1 MAVYKTPGVYIE
13 EVSKLPPSIPTLET
27 AILALIGYTEKADR
41 QGVSLSLVAT
51 KVYSLLDYES
61 LFGGAARS
69 AVTLWLDAQDQ
80 VIDATIDQPF
90 YLYDSVR
97 LFFANGGG
105 SCVIVSVGNYNDQV
119 SAATLAAGLNAIE
132 KDPLPTLIAI
142 PETALCRET
151 HTLEAT
157 ALAQC
162 AQLQN
167 RFALF
172 DLRLQHNPADLATEA
187 ERFRQS
193 LGMDHLKYGAA
204 YGPWLVTSLA
214 RTTDFN
220 QLVFKRK
227 GDGSVVSA
235 ESLTQDQGMQALMAQ
250 IHAAGLAKMTTESQA
265 QLASL
270 NQKLYAQYVL
280 AKQWIDAANIAL
292 NTLPASG
299 AVAGVYAAVDQKR
312 GVWKAPANESL
323 DQVIRPVL
331 NLTSAQQQDYNV
343 DVNAG
348 KSINIIRKFTGKG
361 TQIWGARTLAGN
373 DNEWRYIPVRRLFS
387 WVEVSVSQGLQQMV
401 FEPNDANTWVR
412 AQAMIENFLIL
423 LWRQGALQGSKPEQA
438 FFVNIG
444 LGKTMTANDIAQG
457 LMRIEMGMAV
467 VRPAEFIILKLTVK
481 QAG

>member
-1 MAVYKTPGVYIE
+1 MAIYKTPGVYIE
-13 EVSKLPPSIPTLET
+13 EVSRLPPSIPTLPT
-27 AILALIGYTEKADR
+27 AIPAFIGYTEKADK
-41 QGVSLSLVAT
+41 QGESLALVPT
-51 KVYSLLDYES
+51 RIHSLLDYEN
-61 LFGGAARS
+61 LFGGAAKS
-69 AVTLWLDAQDQ
+69 AVTLWLDAQQQ
-80 VIDATIDQPF
+80 VIDATVDHPF

-105 SCVIVSVGNYNDQV
+105 QCVTVSVGNYSEQV
-119 SAATLAAGLNAIE
+119 TAAKLATGLNTIE
-132 KDPLPTLIAI
+132 KDPLPTLIAM
-142 PETALCRET
+142 PEAALCREP

-162 AQLQN
+162 AQVQN

-172 DLRLQHNPADLATEA
+172 DLRLQNNLVDFATEA
-187 ERFRQS
+187 ARFRQS
-193 LGMDHLKYGAA
+193 LGMAHLKYGAA
-204 YGPWLVTSLA
+204 YGPWLVASLA

-227 GDGSVVSA
+227 SDGSAVRA
-235 ESLTQDQGMQALMAQ
+235 EQLTQDQHLLALIAE
-250 IHAAGLAKMTTESQA
+250 IRAAGLAEVTPESQA
-265 QLASL
+265 QLALL

-299 AVAGVYAAVDQKR
+299 AVAGVYAAIDQNR
-312 GVWKAPANESL
+312 GVWKAPANVSL
-323 DQVIRPVL
+323 NQVMRPL
-331 NLTSAQQQDYNV
+331 FNLTSLQQQDYNV
-343 DVNAG
+343 DVDAG

-361 TQIWGARTLAGN
+361 TQVWGARTLAGN

-387 WVEVSVSQGLQQMV
+387 WVEASVNQGLQQLV
-401 FEPNDANTWVR
+401 FDPNDANTWVR
-412 AQAMIENFLIL
+412 AQAMIENFLTL
-423 LWRQGALQGSKPEQA
+423 LWRQGGLQGSKPEQA

-457 LMRIEMGMAV
+457 LMQIEMGMAA

>member
-1 MAVYKTPGVYIE
+1 MAIYKTPGVYIE

-27 AILALIGYTEKADR
+27 AIPALIGYTEKADR
-41 QGVSLSLVAT
+41 QGVSLSFVAT
-51 KVYSLLDYES
+51 KIYSLLDYEN
-61 LFGGAARS
+61 LFGGAAKS
-69 AVTLWLDAQDQ
+69 KVTLWLDAQDQ
-80 VIDATIDQPF
+80 VIDATVDQPF

-105 SCVIVSVGNYNDQV
+105 QCVIASVGNYNDQV
-119 SAATLAAGLNAIE
+119 SAATLAAGLSAIE
-132 KDPLPTLIAI
+132 TDPLPTLITM
-142 PETALCRET
+142 PEAALCREA

-162 AQLQN
+162 AQVQN

-172 DLRLQHNPADLATEA
+172 DLRLQHNPADFATEA
-187 ERFRQS
+187 ARFRQS

-214 RTTDFN
+214 RSTDFN
-220 QLVFKRK
+220 QLMFKRK

-235 ESLTQDQGMQALMAQ
+235 EQLTQDQGMQALIAE
-250 IHAAGLAKMTTESQA
+250 IRAAGLVKATPESQA

-270 NQKLYAQYVL
+270 NQKLYAQYML

-292 NTLPASG
+292 NTLPSTG

-312 GVWKAPANESL
+312 GVWKAPANVSL
-323 DQVIRPVL
+323 NEVIRPVF
-331 NLTSAQQQDYNV
+331 NLTSTQQQDYNV
-343 DVNAG
+343 DVDAG

-387 WVEVSVSQGLQQMV
+387 WVEASVGQGLQQMV

>member
-13 EVSKLPPSIPTLET
+13 EVSKFPPSIPTLET
-27 AILALIGYTEKADR
+27 AIPALIGYTEKADR
-41 QGVSLSLVAT
+41 QGVSLSFVAT
-51 KVYSLLDYES
+51 KIYSLLDYES

-105 SCVIVSVGNYNDQV
+105 QCVIVSVGNYSDQV
-119 SAATLAAGLNAIE
+119 SAATLAAGLSAIE
-132 KDPLPTLIAI
+132 KDPLPTLIAM

-162 AQLQN
+162 AQVQN

-172 DLRLQHNPADLATEA
+172 DLRLQHNPADFAIEA
-187 ERFRQS
+187 ARFRQS

-204 YGPWLVTSLA
+204 YGPWLVASLA
-214 RTTDFN
+214 RNTDFN
-220 QLVFKRK
+220 QLLFKYK
-227 GDGSVVSA
+227 SDGSVASA
-235 ESLTQDQGMQALMAQ
+235 EQLTQDLGMQALIAE
-250 IHAAGLAKMTTESQA
+250 IRAAGLVKATPESQA

-270 NQKLYAQYVL
+270 NQKLYAQYML

-292 NTLPASG
+292 NTLPSTG

-312 GVWKAPANESL
+312 GVWKAPANVSL
-323 DQVIRPVL
+323 NEVMRPVL
-331 NLTSAQQQDYNV
+331 NLTSTQQQDYNV
-343 DVNAG
+343 DVGAG

-412 AQAMIENFLIL
+412 AQAMVENFLIL
-423 LWRQGALQGSKPEQA
+423 LWRQGALQGSKPELA

-457 LMRIEMGMAV
+457 LMRVEIGMAV
-467 VRPAEFIILKLTVK
+467 VRPAEFVILKLTVK
-481 QAG
+481 LAG

>member
-1 MAVYKTPGVYIE
+1 MPVYQTPGVYIE
-13 EVSKLPPSIPTLET
+13 ETSKLPPSIPALET
-27 AILALIGYTEKADR
+27 AIPAFIGHTEKADK
-41 QGVSLSLVAT
+41 QGESLARVPT
-51 KVYSLLDYES
+51 RINSLLDFEH
-61 LFGGAARS
+61 LFGGAAKS
-69 AVTLWLDAQDQ
+69 PVTLWLDAEQQ
-80 VIDATIDQPF
+80 VIDATVDHPF

-105 SCVIVSVGNYNDQV
+105 PCVIVSVGHYSEQV
-119 SAATLAAGLNAIE
+119 TATTLAAGLSALE
-132 KDPLPTLIAI
+132 KDPLPTLIAM
-142 PETALCRET
+142 PETALCRDP

-162 AQLQN
+162 AQMQN

-172 DLRLQHNPADLATEA
+172 DLRLQNNTADFAVEA
-187 ERFRQS
+187 ARFRQS
-193 LGMDHLKYGAA
+193 LGMAHLKYGAA
-204 YGPWLVTSLA
+204 YGPWLVASLA

-227 GDGSVVSA
+227 SDGSVVSA
-235 ESLTQDQGMQALMAQ
+235 EQLTQDQQLLALIAE
-250 IHAAGLAKMTTESQA
+250 IRAAGLAEVTPESQA
-265 QLASL
+265 QLALL

-299 AVAGVYAAVDQKR
+299 AIAGVYAAVDRDR
-312 GVWKAPANESL
+312 GVWKAPANTSL
-323 DQVIRPVL
+323 SQVMRPLFNL
-331 NLTSAQQQDYNV
+331 NSAQQQTYNV
-343 DVNAG
+343 DVDAG

-387 WVEVSVSQGLQQMV
+387 WVEASVNQGLQQMV

-412 AQAMIENFLIL
+412 VQAMIENFLIL
-423 LWRQGALQGSKPEQA
+423 LWRQGGLQGSKPEQA

-457 LMRIEMGMAV
+457 RLLVEMGMAV
-467 VRPAEFIILKLTVK
+467 VRPAEFIILKIAQK
-481 QAG
+481 QAI